1 MTRSWVQAPT
11 DSTGKRFD
19 TEAVTTSG
27 GTTVHEAVVLIGP
40 RIGVVTTGTTISSAQ
55 TNTALVSF
63 GASNRF
69 AVTQVQV
76 SLNGACTVSV
86 GYRIGFGTALTP
98 RLAGRLISHP
108 GMVPGSIHSRGDGSA
123 MIGFGGADED
133 IRITCDAPTGGSLD
147 VVITYY
153 GLGAE

>member
-1 MTRSWVQAPT
+1 MTNAWVQAPP
-11 DSTGKRFD
+11 DSTGKKFD
-19 TEAVTTSG
+19 TEAITTSG
-27 GTTVHEAVVLIGP
+27 GTTVHVPWMLMLARGMI
-40 RIGVVTTGTTISSAQ
+40 TTGTTISAAQ
-55 TNTALVSF
+55 TDTALVSF
-63 GASNRF
+63 GATNRF

-76 SLNGACTVSV
+76 ALNSACTVAV
-86 GYRIGFGTALTP
+86 AYRIGFGTALTP

-108 GMVPGSIHSRGDGSA
+108 GMVPGSIHSRGDGTGT
-123 MIGFGGADED
+123 IGLGAANED

>member
-1 MTRSWVQAPT
+1 MTRSWVQAPP
-11 DSTGKRFD
+11 DSTGKKFD

-40 RIGVVTTGTTISSAQ
+40 RIGVVTTGTTITGAQ
-55 TNTALVSF
+55 TDVALVSF

-76 SLNGACTVSV
+76 SLDEACTVGV
-86 GYRIGFGTALTP
+86 GYRIGFGTTLTP
-98 RLAGRLISHP
+98 RLAGRIISHP

-123 MIGFGGADED
+123 MIGIGAADED
-133 IRITCDAPTGGSLD
+133 IRITCDAPTGGALD